1 MNTDE
6 IEKNLNNFNPE
17 IRKEAVCEFRK
28 LILDGDLVPK
38 KESDI
43 HNLHCHTFFSYNGY
57 GYSPSYIACLAR
69 REGWFAAGI
78 VDFDVLDGCDEFLSA
93 CSALGVRGVCG
104 METRAFLPEFASR
117 EINSP
122 GEPGITYHMG
132 VGFKGSNVRSS
143 EETKTPE
150 FLGTMRQG
158 AARRT
163 REMVAKVNFFLDPVT
178 IDFDKDVVPLTPAGN
193 ATERHVCQSYE
204 IRAAKMFPVASELAA
219 FWAEK
224 LEIPAD
230 KAVETVGDSVKLQ
243 GLIRSKTMKSGG
255 IGYVKPDADT
265 FPNVKDVN
273 NFILAAGAIPVITWL
288 NGLSEGEQAMDELLD
303 LHLSLGAAFLNII
316 PDRNW
321 NIKDPSEKTSKMKE
335 LQKIITA
342 CEKRDI
348 PVIAGTEMN
357 APGLKIADDFNS
369 PELKPFTQ
377 TFKTGAAIATAHTIL
392 QKNDKGYLSKWANS
406 EFQSTKNKNSFFAQK
421 GSSATNPRIPNH

>member
-1 MNTDE
+1 MKPAE
-6 IEKNLNNFNPE
+6 IEKNLNDINPE
-17 IRKEAVCEFRK
+17 IRREAVCEFRK
-28 LILDGDLVPK
+28 SVLDGGLAPK

-43 HNLHCHTFFSYNGY
+43 HNLHCHTFFSYNAY

-93 CSALGVRGVCG
+93 CSVLGVRGVCG
-104 METRAFLPEFASR
+104 METRAFLPEFSSR

-132 VGFKGSNVRSS
+132 VGFTGSELPGSAGPKA
-143 EETKTPE
+143 TE
-150 FLGTMRQG
+150 FLGSMRQG

-163 REMVAKVNFFLDPVT
+163 REMVAKVNSFLDPVT

-193 ATERHVCQSYE
+193 ATERHLCSSYE
-204 IRAAKMFPVASELAA
+204 IRAAEIFPEVSRLAK
-219 FWAEK
+219 FWAGK
-224 LEIPAD
+224 LDIPPG
-230 KAVETVGDSVKLQ
+230 KAIETVGDSVKLQ

-288 NGLSEGEQAMDELLD
+288 NGLSEGEQSMDELLD
-303 LHLSLGAAFLNII
+303 LHVSLGAAFLNII

-321 NIKDPSEKTSKMKE
+321 NIKDPSEKASKMKE
-335 LQKIITA
+335 LQKMIAA
-342 CEKRDI
+342 CEKRAM
-348 PVIAGTEMN
+348 PVI
-357 APGLKIADDFNS
+357 
-369 PELKPFTQ
+369 
-377 TFKTGAAIATAHTIL
+377 
-392 QKNDKGYLSKWANS
+392 
-406 EFQSTKNKNSFFAQK
+406 
-421 GSSATNPRIPNH
+421 